1 MNFEYDRF
9 YCLVIFKIDRFLFK
23 MKTCNESALP
33 VADPDPQIRRGGG
46 HPDPEIRGGVLK
58 IRGDLAPR
66 APPLDKR
73 HWLLTV

>member
-9 YCLVIFKIDRFLFK
+9 YCLVIFKIDLFLFK

-46 HPDPEIRGGVLK
+46 HPDPEMGGAFLK
-58 IRGDLAPR
+58 
-66 APPLDKR
+66 
-73 HWLLTV
+73 